1 MSFLNP
7 IHDARLKASIYR
19 LRFLVVYVI
28 IGFSSI
34 LIELIFRNYL
44 IGLNLSDAFSTIFAI
59 TIGIIFAFFTNVK
72 FNFKILSARRNRALI
87 YFLLISFFSG
97 ALQFFLREY
106 FSFANNNYEMNR
118 LLISSIVFTIA
129 YMFHRKFSFRDFKK
143 VGVAI
148 YANGVEDFNNIHN
161 LIGQY
166 SDFIHVDIVD
176 KSMSKNAEE
185 VKAYRLETMKA
196 YWPKT
201 QVQTHIMSKTPSVWL
216 KQIMPYSDVIYV
228 HAECDENILDIFE
241 EIKSYGKK
249 PGLAMMLSTNVEDK
263 IELLE
268 VSEYVLLLTIANPG
282 KSGQKFDLDGVSSIK
297 KINSLP
303 FRNQFSLCVDGG
315 VNEDIIKLIE
325 AEYVVSGSSV
335 LKNSNPKRQI
345 MRLQTQG
352 RYDS

>member
-1 MSFLNP
+1 
-7 IHDARLKASIYR
+7 
-19 LRFLVVYVI
+19 
-28 IGFSSI
+28 
-34 LIELIFRNYL
+34 
-44 IGLNLSDAFSTIFAI
+44 
-59 TIGIIFAFFTNVK
+59 
-72 FNFKILSARRNRALI
+72 
-87 YFLLISFFSG
+87 
-97 ALQFFLREY
+97 
-106 FSFANNNYEMNR
+106 
-118 LLISSIVFTIA
+118 
-129 YMFHRKFSFRDFKK
+129 
-143 VGVAI
+143 
-148 YANGVEDFNNIHN
+148 
-161 LIGQY
+161 
-166 SDFIHVDIVD
+166 
-176 KSMSKNAEE
+176 MSKNAEE

-315 VNEDIIKLIE
+315 VNEDIIRLIE